1 MYYMRKPFYVSAFQ
15 VTEENLESLSEEH
28 GLDIRT
34 AAKTGARYLKVK
46 VLRPLND
53 RQTKAFVGD
62 WLLVSENGYKVYTQA
77 AFEKNFIRVSAAED
91 RMLDAIMDPI
101 EKTLDGIETRMDEIE
116 ANAIALVKSELGATI
131 IEEVSMDEL

>member
-77 AFEKNFIRVSAAED
+77 AFEKNFIRVSKAED
-91 RMLDAIMDPI
+91 RMLDAVA
-101 EKTLDGIETRMDEIE
+101 EKR
-116 ANAIALVKSELGATI
+116 AIHLVTTELGATI
-131 IEEVSMDEL
+131 ISEVSIDEL